1 MIMRSLSIITFT
13 ALVTGLSSTNA
24 QADTLRCGSAL
35 VSLGDRPF
43 EVERKCGAPVHRDP
57 VGYTLGSYDR
67 REYMIE
73 EWVYGPSNGMLSIL
87 PDRHRTPART
97 LSRRFS
103 CANSAVCSPCS
114 ACP

>member
-1 MIMRSLSIITFT
+1 MIMNRLSIITLALT
-13 ALVTGLSSTNA
+13 AGLLSVSA
-24 QADTLRCGSAL
+24 QADTLRCGSNL

-57 VGYTLGSYDR
+57 IGYTLGSYDR

-87 PDRHRTPART
+87 RFEGNRLVAIE
-97 LSRRFS
+97 RRRER
-103 CANSAVCSPCS
+103 
-114 ACP
+114 

>member
-1 MIMRSLSIITFT
+1 MIMRSLSAITLIALT
-13 ALVTGLSSTNA
+13 AGLFGASA

-57 VGYTLGSYDR
+57 IGYTLGSYER

-87 PDRHRTPART
+87 RFEGNRLVAIE
-97 LSRRFS
+97 RRRER
-103 CANSAVCSPCS
+103 
-114 ACP
+114 

>member
-1 MIMRSLSIITFT
+1 MTMRLSIITLALT
-13 ALVTGLSSTNA
+13 AGLLGTTA

-35 VSLGDRPF
+35 VSLRDRPF

-57 VGYTLGSYDR
+57 IGYTLGPYER

-87 PDRHRTPART
+87 RFEGNRLVAIE
-97 LSRRFS
+97 RRRER
-103 CANSAVCSPCS
+103 
-114 ACP
+114 

>member
-1 MIMRSLSIITFT
+1 MTMRLSIITLALT
-13 ALVTGLSSTNA
+13 AGLLGTTA

-43 EVERKCGAPVHRDP
+43 EVERKCGEPVHRDP

-87 PDRHRTPART
+87 RFEGNRLVAIE
-97 LSRRFS
+97 RRRER
-103 CANSAVCSPCS
+103 
-114 ACP
+114 

>member
-1 MIMRSLSIITFT
+1 MIMNRLSIITLALT
-13 ALVTGLSSTNA
+13 AGLLSLSA
-24 QADTLRCGSAL
+24 QADTLRCGSNL

-57 VGYTLGSYDR
+57 IGYTLGSYDR

-87 PDRHRTPART
+87 RFEGNSLVAIE
-97 LSRRFS
+97 RRRER
-103 CANSAVCSPCS
+103 
-114 ACP
+114 

>member
-1 MIMRSLSIITFT
+1 MIMRRLFAITLIALT
-13 ALVTGLSSTNA
+13 AGLFGASA

-57 VGYTLGSYDR
+57 IGYTLGSYER

-87 PDRHRTPART
+87 RFEGNRLVAIE
-97 LSRRFS
+97 RRRER
-103 CANSAVCSPCS
+103 
-114 ACP
+114 

>member
-1 MIMRSLSIITFT
+1 MIIRRFSLVMLASL
-13 ALVTGLSSTNA
+13 AAGLLSTTA

-87 PDRHRTPART
+87 RFEGNRLVAIE
-97 LSRRFS
+97 RRRER
-103 CANSAVCSPCS
+103 
-114 ACP
+114 

>member
-1 MIMRSLSIITFT
+1 MIMNRLSIITLALT
-13 ALVTGLSSTNA
+13 AGLLSLSA
-24 QADTLRCGSAL
+24 QADTLRCGSNL

-57 VGYTLGSYDR
+57 IGYTLGSYDR

-87 PDRHRTPART
+87 RFEGNRLVAIE
-97 LSRRFS
+97 RRRER
-103 CANSAVCSPCS
+103 
-114 ACP
+114 

>member
-1 MIMRSLSIITFT
+1 MIMRSLSAITLIALT
-13 ALVTGLSSTNA
+13 AGPFDASA

-57 VGYTLGSYDR
+57 IGYTLGSYER

-87 PDRHRTPART
+87 RFEGNRLVAIE
-97 LSRRFS
+97 RRRER
-103 CANSAVCSPCS
+103 
-114 ACP
+114 

>member
-1 MIMRSLSIITFT
+1 MNRLSIITLALT
-13 ALVTGLSSTNA
+13 AGLLSLSA
-24 QADTLRCGSAL
+24 QADTLRCGSNL

-57 VGYTLGSYDR
+57 IGYTLGSYDR

-87 PDRHRTPART
+87 RFEGNRLVAIE
-97 LSRRFS
+97 RRRER
-103 CANSAVCSPCS
+103 
-114 ACP
+114 

>member
-1 MIMRSLSIITFT
+1 MIMRSLSAITLIALT
-13 ALVTGLSSTNA
+13 AGPFGASA

-57 VGYTLGSYDR
+57 IGYTLGSYER

-87 PDRHRTPART
+87 RFEGNRLVAIE
-97 LSRRFS
+97 RRRER
-103 CANSAVCSPCS
+103 
-114 ACP
+114 

>member
-1 MIMRSLSIITFT
+1 LCANLRRDTRSAI
-13 ALVTGLSSTNA
+13 SSYFEFERRGNHPIP
-24 QADTLRCGSAL
+24 LRCGSTL

-87 PDRHRTPART
+87 RFEGNRLTAIE
-97 LSRRFS
+97 RRRER
-103 CANSAVCSPCS
+103 
-114 ACP
+114 

>member
-1 MIMRSLSIITFT
+1 MTMRLSIITLALT
-13 ALVTGLSSTNA
+13 AGLLGATA

-35 VSLGDRPF
+35 VNLGDRPF

-57 VGYTLGSYDR
+57 IGYTLGPYER

-87 PDRHRTPART
+87 RFEGNRLVAIE
-97 LSRRFS
+97 RRRER
-103 CANSAVCSPCS
+103 
-114 ACP
+114 

>member
-1 MIMRSLSIITFT
+1 MIMRSLSIITLT
-13 ALVTGLSSTNA
+13 SLVASLLSISA

-87 PDRHRTPART
+87 RFEGNRLTAIE
-97 LSRRFS
+97 RRRER
-103 CANSAVCSPCS
+103 
-114 ACP
+114 